1 MEDGGFVLNIA
12 ASSGAGGGGGGRPAK
27 KKNSFRAKQTA
38 KRAKFKATKASN
50 KTQQQQQVT
59 ARTSSSSEK
68 PSTSAGTSSGS
79 PKKFAKPVDA
89 NKQQAKAAAPATKK
103 NATDSDV
110 DDNKP
115 PAASAKK
122 ASKRPLVAAVPV
134 TTTAVTASD
143 GVETEQAADVN
154 DLSRFDSGS
163 ESDDNDDNDD
173 NDNNNQPPAVADDD
187 SDDVGNDDNDDNDES
202 EKEETNAPE
211 AADADSDS
219 ETTVPEAAAVPATDA
234 AASSSS
240 KGFGTRRNPNKE
252 AYDPEDFTKVRTKIV
267 DTTTVL
273 DKPLESAS
281 SEKIFAAEK
290 TFASM
295 QLHPRLVQVLSKAVG
310 ANGFGFERPTNVQV
324 KSIPAVLSGKDLLVK
339 SETGS
344 GKTLSY
350 LLPVVQKLQ
359 AIEPRVSRDDG
370 CLALILAPTRELCL
384 QILETAN
391 KLIQPFVYLV
401 PGAIIGGEKKKA
413 EKARLRKG
421 ICLLI
426 ATPGRL
432 ADHLV
437 NTQSF
442 NYSKLQFLVLDEADR
457 LLDMGFEKQITQ
469 ILSIIDS
476 NNNNSDNDGEN
487 GSRKRVKRQNILVS
501 ATVNSGVQ
509 ELAKMSLKKPLMV
522 DADGDNK
529 GGAKPEHENFSTPH
543 QLMQH
548 FILVPAKARLVALT
562 CFLRQELNHNPN
574 TKSKIVVFMST
585 CDAVDFHYALFGKT
599 AWPASRKKNSDSH
612 KKDAVEADGSSAPAA
627 NISSS
632 LFGGNGAVFRL
643 HGNIP
648 QHERMTAFKNFCTST
663 SGVLLCTDVA
673 ARGLNLPT
681 VQWIVQYDPP
691 TETRDYVHRVG
702 RTARSGNQGSSL
714 LFLMPS
720 ESEYLDHLQKHG
732 LTMAALSLEKT
743 ITRVGKYG
751 GFMRSNK
758 KLPHEVVQSDLQF
771 LYDQTVLADKELFAL
786 ACQAF
791 HSFVRS
797 YATHTNDTRAIFHVR
812 SLHFGHIAK
821 SFALREPPA
830 SSKVR
835 DTGRNAKR
843 GTLQKRK
850 ERDEK
855 EKMLD
860 AKRTKKQRHQQRHH
874 TQNVSEFAD

>member
-12 ASSGAGGGGGGRPAK
+12 ASSSSGGATGRPAK
-27 KKNSFRAKQTA
+27 KKNTFRAKQTA
-38 KRAKFKATKASN
+38 KRAKFKAAKASG
-50 KTQQQQQVT
+50 KTQQTTGRVG
-59 ARTSSSSEK
+59 
-68 PSTSAGTSSGS
+68 TSASASSDKPNSAS
-79 PKKFAKPVDA
+79 PQKFAKPHMDQK
-89 NKQQAKAAAPATKK
+89 KQAGATPEKRTKK
-103 NATDSDV
+103 ADAESDDDV
-110 DDNKP
+110 DDDKA
-115 PAASAKK
+115 PAFSAKAPK
-122 ASKRPLVAAVPV
+122 SVATIAVAAA
-134 TTTAVTASD
+134 TGD
-143 GVETEQAADVN
+143 GDKDADAN

-163 ESDDNDDNDD
+163 DSGDEVSNL
-173 NDNNNQPPAVADDD
+173 PPADDD
-187 SDDVGNDDNDDNDES
+187 DDDQEQSDNQGAS
-202 EKEETNAPE
+202 EQQ
-211 AADADSDS
+211 ADSDN
-219 ETTVPEAAAVPATDA
+219 EAATAASTAAVDA
-234 AASSSS
+234 AAEAA
-240 KGFGTRRNPNKE
+240 KAKAFGTRRNPNKE
-252 AYDPEDFTKVRTKIV
+252 AYDPENFSKVRAKIV
-267 DTTTVL
+267 DTTAVL

-281 SEKIFAAEK
+281 SEKIFAARK
-290 TFASM
+290 TFESM
-295 QLHPRLVQVLSKAVG
+295 QLHPRIVQVLQKDVG
-310 ANGFGFERPTNVQV
+310 SNGFGFERPTNVQV

-350 LLPVVQKLQ
+350 LLPIVQKLQ
-359 AIEPRVSRDDG
+359 SIEPRVSRDDG

-421 ICLLI
+421 ICILI

-442 NYSKLQFLVLDEADR
+442 NYSQLQFLVLDEADR

-476 NNNNSDNDGEN
+476 NNSTSSDGDEN
-487 GSRKRVKRQNILVS
+487 KSSHKVKRQNILVS

-509 ELAKMSLKKPLMV
+509 ELAKMSLKKPLMI
-522 DADGDNK
+522 DADGAD
-529 GGAKPEHENFSTPH
+529 AKKSEHENFSTPH

-548 FILVPAKARLVALT
+548 FIIVPAKVRLVALT
-562 CFLRQELNHNPN
+562 CFLRQELNHNVN
-574 TKSKIVVFMST
+574 KKSKIVVFMST

-599 AWPASRKKNSDSH
+599 AWPTSRKKNDSN
-612 KKDAVEADGSSAPAA
+612 KKDANEDDSSAPAA
-627 NISSS
+627 GNVSNS
-632 LFGGNGAVFRL
+632 LFGSNGSVFRL

-771 LYDQTVLADKELFAL
+771 LYDQTVLADKELFSL

-835 DTGRNAKR
+835 DTGRNAKK

-855 EKMLD
+855 EKMLND
-860 AKRTKKQRHQQRHH
+860 RRAKKQRDSQRHH
-874 TQNVSEFAD
+874 AQNVSEFAD

>member
-12 ASSGAGGGGGGRPAK
+12 ASSSSGGAGAGGRPAK
-27 KKNSFRAKQTA
+27 KKNTFRAKQNA
-38 KRAKFKATKASN
+38 KRAKIKAASKSGSS
-50 KTQQQQQVT
+50 KTTQ
-59 ARTSSSSEK
+59 
-68 PSTSAGTSSGS
+68 STTGRVGGASGS
-79 PKKFAKPVDA
+79 PTKPTKLEQQQT
-89 NKQQAKAAAPATKK
+89 KQQTSRVNAVKKKVRDDDGEEEQSVVSRTKE
-103 NATDSDV
+103 TE
-110 DDNKP
+110 
-115 PAASAKK
+115 AS
-122 ASKRPLVAAVPV
+122 VAAD
-134 TTTAVTASD
+134 AD
-143 GVETEQAADVN
+143 GKDEGAN

-163 ESDDNDDNDD
+163 ESEQETANDSVAEEEDDEEEDTNI
-173 NDNNNQPPAVADDD
+173 PETKPAQ
-187 SDDVGNDDNDDNDES
+187 
-202 EKEETNAPE
+202 TNANR
-211 AADADSDS
+211 DS
-219 ETTVPEAAAVPATDA
+219 EATGEDA
-234 AASSSS
+234 AKAQ
-240 KGFGTRRNPNKE
+240 GFGTRRNPNKE
-252 AYDPEDFTKVRTKIV
+252 SYDPENFTKVRTTMI
-267 DTTTVL
+267 DSANVL

-281 SEKIFAAEK
+281 SEKIFAAQ
-290 TFASM
+290 TFESM
-295 QLHPRLVQVLSKAVG
+295 QLHPRIVQVLKKDIASS
-310 ANGFGFERPTNVQV
+310 GFGFERPTTVQV
-324 KSIPAVLSGKDLLVK
+324 KSIPAVLSGKDILVK

-350 LLPVVQKLQ
+350 LLPIVQKLQ
-359 AIEPRVSRDDG
+359 SIEPRVKRDDG
-370 CLALILAPTRELCL
+370 CMALILAPTRELCL

-421 ICLLI
+421 ICILI

-432 ADHLV
+432 ADHLI

-442 NYSKLQFLVLDEADR
+442 NYAKLQFLVLDEADR

-469 ILSIIDS
+469 ILSIIDTKTTS
-476 NNNNSDNDGEN
+476 SSDAEHV
-487 GSRKRVKRQNILVS
+487 RRQNVLVS
-501 ATVNSGVQ
+501 ATINSGVQ
-509 ELAKMSLKKPLMV
+509 ELAKMSLKKPLLI
-522 DADGDNK
+522 DADGEPQNSSSNGSK
-529 GGAKPEHENFSTPH
+529 SEHENFSTPH

-548 FILVPAKARLVALT
+548 FILVPAKVRLCALT
-562 CFLRQELNHNPN
+562 CFLRQELNHNVN
-574 TKSKIVVFMST
+574 KKSKIVVFMST

-599 AWPASRKKNSDSH
+599 AWPASRKQNDAAKKQEENSS
-612 KKDAVEADGSSAPAA
+612 VPAE

-632 LFGGNGAVFRL
+632 LFGSNGQLFRL

-648 QHERMTAFKNFCTST
+648 QKERMTTFKDFCLSS

-743 ITRVGKYG
+743 MARVGKYG

-771 LYDQTVLADKELFAL
+771 LYDQTVLADKALFAL

-835 DTGRNAKR
+835 DTGRNAKK

-850 ERDEK
+850 DRDDK
-855 EKMLD
+855 EKMLN
-860 AKRTKKQRHQQRHH
+860 AKRIKKQREQHRHH
-874 TQNVSEFAD
+874 AQNVSEFAD

>member
-1 MEDGGFVLNIA
+1 MDGGGFVLNIA
-12 ASSGAGGGGGGRPAK
+12 ASTGGGGGGRPAK
-27 KKNSFRAKQTA
+27 KKNSFRAKQSA
-38 KRAKFKATKASN
+38 KRAKLKSKAKSPQ
-50 KTQQQQQVT
+50 KPQQQQRVQKSPEKKLAGSRAQVPAAATRSGKTPAATAAAAAITSAKQERVT
-59 ARTSSSSEK
+59 A
-68 PSTSAGTSSGS
+68 
-79 PKKFAKPVDA
+79 
-89 NKQQAKAAAPATKK
+89 
-103 NATDSDV
+103 
-110 DDNKP
+110 DD
-115 PAASAKK
+115 
-122 ASKRPLVAAVPV
+122 R
-134 TTTAVTASD
+134 
-143 GVETEQAADVN
+143 
-154 DLSRFDSGS
+154 SRFDSDS
-163 ESDDNDDNDD
+163 ESDDAADPATAAAGVRTAVDAEDDEGNKEQEDAAVSENDD
-173 NDNNNQPPAVADDD
+173 ADDD
-187 SDDVGNDDNDDNDES
+187 DG
-202 EKEETNAPE
+202 KQQAPE
-211 AADADSDS
+211 SDSEASAPESSPAAADA
-219 ETTVPEAAAVPATDA
+219 AAPKT
-234 AASSSS
+234 
-240 KGFGTRRNPNKE
+240 FGTRRNPNKE
-252 AYDPEDFTKVRTKIV
+252 LYDPESFAKVRAKVV
-267 DTTTVL
+267 DTTATL
-273 DKPLESAS
+273 DRPLESVA
-281 SEKIFAAEK
+281 SEKIFAASK
-290 TFASM
+290 TFESL
-295 QLHPRLVQVLSKAVG
+295 QLHPRVVQVLTKDAAS
-310 ANGFGFERPTNVQV
+310 NGFGFERPTNVQV
-324 KSIPAVLSGKDLLVK
+324 KSVPAVLSGKDVLVK

-350 LLPVVQKLQ
+350 LLPIVQKLQ
-359 AIEPRVSRDDG
+359 GIEPRVRREDG

-421 ICLLI
+421 ISILI

-442 NYSKLQFLVLDEADR
+442 NYAQLQFLVLDEADR
-457 LLDMGFEKQITQ
+457 LLDMGFEKQIKQ
-469 ILSIIDS
+469 ILSIIDRK
-476 NNNNSDNDGEN
+476 SDDEN
-487 GSRKRVKRQNILVS
+487 ASRGRRQNILVS
-501 ATVNSGVQ
+501 ATVNTGVE
-509 ELAKMSLKKPLMV
+509 ELAKMSLKNPLMV
-522 DADGDNK
+522 DADGADSAAA
-529 GGAKPEHENFSTPH
+529 AKSAHESFSTPH

-548 FILVPAKARLVALT
+548 FMIVPAKARLVALT

-574 TKSKIVVFMST
+574 KQSKIVVFMST
-585 CDAVDFHYALFGKT
+585 CDAVDFHHALFSKT
-599 AWPASRKKNSDSH
+599 AWPAGRKAASSDAS
-612 KKDAVEADGSSAPAA
+612 KKPSTAAGSEDAPASSV
-627 NISSS
+627 SSS
-632 LFGGNGAVFRL
+632 LFGSNGAVFRL

-720 ESEYLDHLQKHG
+720 EAEYLDHLQKHG
-732 LTMAALSLEKT
+732 LTMAALSTEKT

-797 YATHTNDTRAIFHVR
+797 YATHTSDTRAIFHVR

-835 DTGRNAKR
+835 DSGRNAKK

-850 ERDEK
+850 DREEK
-855 EKMLD
+855 EKQLD
-860 AKRTKKQRHQQRHH
+860 LKRAKKQRQQQRQHA
-874 TQNVSEFAD
+874 QNVSEFAE

>member
-1 MEDGGFVLNIA
+1 MDDGGFVLNIA
-12 ASSGAGGGGGGRPAK
+12 ASSGAGSGGGRPAK

-50 KTQQQQQVT
+50 KTQQPTT
-59 ARTSSSSEK
+59 ARATSSSSAK
-68 PSTSAGTSSGS
+68 PSDSATSTSSGS
-79 PKKFAKPVDA
+79 PKKFAKPVD
-89 NKQQAKAAAPATKK
+89 KQTKKPAKAAAPVIKK
-103 NATDSDV
+103 ADDSDV
-110 DDNKP
+110 DDKP
-115 PAASAKK
+115 PAVSVKV
-122 ASKRPLVAAVPV
+122 SKRPLAAAAAVADADAEL
-134 TTTAVTASD
+134 TADA
-143 GVETEQAADVN
+143 N

-163 ESDDNDDNDD
+163 ESDDDAS
-173 NDNNNQPPAVADDD
+173 NQPPVVADVD
-187 SDDVGNDDNDDNDES
+187 SDDNEESDNDETDEPDAS
-202 EKEETNAPE
+202 AGAE
-211 AADADSDS
+211 AAQPDSDS
-219 ETTVPEAAAVPATDA
+219 ETAPSEA

-252 AYDPEDFTKVRTKIV
+252 AYDPENFTKVRTKIV

-290 TFASM
+290 TFESM
-295 QLHPRLVQVLSKAVG
+295 QLHPRLVQVLQKAVG

-350 LLPVVQKLQ
+350 LLPIVHKLQ

-442 NYSKLQFLVLDEADR
+442 NYSQLQFLVLDEADR

-469 ILSIIDS
+469 ILSIIDG
-476 NNNNSDNDGEN
+476 NNNSQSDSDGNDG
-487 GSRKRVKRQNILVS
+487 SRTKVKRQNILVS
-501 ATVNSGVQ
+501 ATINSGVQ
-509 ELAKMSLKKPLMV
+509 ELARMSLKKPLMV
-522 DADGDNK
+522 DADDSVAANK

-599 AWPASRKKNSDSH
+599 AWPASRKKNSDSNN
-612 KKDAVEADGSSAPAA
+612 KKDAAAVAGDDSSAPAA

-743 ITRVGKYG
+743 IARVGKYG

-758 KLPHEVVQSDLQF
+758 KLAHEVVQSDLQF

-855 EKMLD
+855 EKMFE
-860 AKRTKKQRHQQRHH
+860 AKRAKKQRDQQRHH